1 MAALFLKEWMEHVRL
16 MPTKTA
22 VIDENGNRST
32 TYEKMNQ
39 VADQFAGYYQEQGI
53 GKGDTI
59 MVAASRRM
67 EYVAAEIGA
76 WKIGCAAVPAADTYP
91 PERILTMQKDCGCQ
105 IIITDELIERIIDS
119 VGQQKVVEAC
129 EFAEHDT
136 ALIVYTSGSTGKP
149 KGISLNYGVVSE
161 KITVYDEICTVEEQD
176 IYASISPLNFISS
189 LMDIFYPLWK
199 GITVHIL
206 SQEVRQ
212 DIRKVEDYIQ
222 KYQISHIFISSQM
235 LKNFRNKSDNLKV
248 VFTGSE
254 KVTGFEHGNYTVVNL
269 YGMSE
274 AALVVLFYKT
284 NQGFSEPFPLGK
296 PIKEYEVYL
305 LNEDGSLVED
315 GNEGEICISGP
326 LADGYLNLPE
336 QTKQVFTDNPF
347 TQDDK
352 HSRLYHT
359 GDFGKRLA
367 DGNILYV
374 NRRDWMVKVNGQRVE
389 IGEIET
395 VISDMEQIQTAIVK
409 GFTNRNGQTY
419 LCAYYVADRA
429 VTKDEIQDRLSEA
442 FPSYMIPSFYIELDE
457 LPKNTNGKL
466 DRNALIEPDASMFR
480 TSYCS
485 PNTEQEKIL
494 CDGFETVLGCGKVGR
509 NDNFFAL
516 GGNSIN
522 VLSLIEKCNLTGLN
536 PLLVFQGKTPGG
548 IAELLASSEQEVIY
562 KKCEAMQEHYPLTD
576 SQMGVYLECI
586 EHPES
591 TMYNIPFL
599 LRAGAGQ
606 KPDIE
611 RFKNAIC
618 TAIRNHPVLQ
628 VCIGYAGETPVMLLT
643 ERDCEVKVSHMSQE
657 EWKEYRNGFV
667 RPFSIEKEPLYRFE
681 IVEAENGCYLLGDV
695 HHLVFDGTSMQVLF
709 EDIRRAYE
717 NQPLQEEKLTLF
729 DMAVSEETIEE
740 AATYKEGLA
749 FFEKRLSG
757 VEIDSTL
764 LPDLPAMGEQAKHQN
779 QSITRELLGEI
790 SDEKLGAFLREH
802 AITVSSLFMGAF
814 AYTLSVMNASDE
826 VLFCT
831 ANNGRHDM
839 RLKDSVGMFVRT
851 MPVYVKVNKAEAPS
865 DFVRQLQN
873 EFMEIMSHDICR
885 FRELANRFG
894 IMSNIMFV
902 YQDEMLNG
910 FQLSDTNFE
919 MTTLE
924 TEPQA
929 DLALMIFKRNGYYEM
944 TIEYR
949 NGLYSEEFMDGFAE
963 ILNTVLVEMISA
975 KRLDAINPIPDSQ
988 KKKMNQFNRTEVF
1001 YDAEKSVVDLFC
1013 EQADRDPK
1021 HLAVVYKDTKLTY
1034 QQLNEITDQIGH
1046 YIHTQG
1052 IGRENAV
1059 AILVRRSEYMPIC
1072 ALGVLKSG
1080 AAYQPLDPTYPL
1092 DRLQFMMKDAE
1103 VKLLIADEELVH
1115 LVPDFE
1121 GVILLTKEICNL
1133 PRNEQPLEYPKPKDL
1148 FVLLYTSGSTG
1159 VPKGCML
1166 EHRNVVAFCNWYRS
1180 YYQINAESA
1189 IAAYASFGFDAAV
1202 MELFSALTSGV
1213 CVYIIPEEI
1222 RLELEEL
1229 NRYFEQHHIT
1239 NAFMTTQVGRQ
1250 FAVEFPNS
1258 SLRHLLVGG
1267 EALVPLHI
1275 EGSLQ
1280 LSNGYGPSECT
1291 ICSSIYKVEDYRENV
1306 PIGKPLDNL
1315 KLYVVDQQGTRLPI
1329 GATGELCVS
1338 GHQVSRGY
1346 LNRPEQTQTAFVSN
1360 PFDREAGYERM
1371 YHTGDIVRLLYDG
1384 NIQFVGRKDSQ
1395 VKIRGFRI
1403 ELTEVEEVIRR
1414 YSAVKDATVVAY
1426 DETGGGKYLAAYIVS
1441 DEKVEIEKLN
1451 AFILETKPP
1460 YMVPAVTMQIDKIP
1474 LNQNQK
1480 VNKRALPVPQKIFED
1495 VTPPE
1500 NELQQQLFDIISDVI
1515 KTTDFGVDTDIYYAG
1530 LTSIGAV
1537 NLNVKLSKA
1546 FQITVRTKD
1555 LKEHNTVR
1563 KLEQYVQKEM
1573 DNGIDDGVYEMQS
1586 DYPLT
1591 QTQEGIFVE
1600 CMAHPDSTIY
1610 NIPILLK
1617 LGRKVN
1623 VERLTTAIQQTVEA
1637 HPYVKLRMIMDENG
1651 DIRQRRMDYDESF
1664 QVQIVD
1670 YEDIETEKKEMVKP
1684 FRFLGGAL
1692 IRVRIYR
1699 GIDYYLFIEMHHII
1713 CDGTSLQIFLQ
1724 DITTA
1729 YDGNAPQKETFSG
1742 FEQSLNEERER
1753 QGEGYE
1759 KAKNYYHALLNGC
1772 DTECLPIKTV
1782 KPAKTAAGQT
1792 SAKMEFY
1799 GRQVTTEDVQH
1810 FCRQNSISQNAFFS
1824 AAFGMLV
1831 SKFCGKEQALF
1842 TTIYHG
1848 RNDSRLEHTISMLV
1862 KTYPVLCDVKDGE
1875 KTILNLLS
1883 EMQGQLIESTAND
1896 SYSFAE
1902 ICHEFGINADIM
1914 FAYQGEDFNFDS
1926 ICGERCELISLDLD
1940 ETKAPVNVNVFL
1952 VGNKIKYFCEYR
1964 SDLFER
1970 SQMESLLD
1978 AYEQVIAEFLQKRT
1992 IREVSVLSAKAK
2004 EEINL
2009 FNDNDAEL
2017 PDMLPSRLFEE
2028 QVEHNPQKAA
2038 VIAGGKKLTYQELNE
2053 KANRVA
2059 NSLIDAKVKP
2069 ETIVALMLH
2078 RTVDVYAV
2086 REGILKSG
2094 GAFLSMEPDY
2104 PDERIRYIMEDSK
2117 AGFLITTNALYQ
2129 ERKELLDSLVGQVLF
2144 LEDLYQNNKTENPAM
2159 IVKAENLAYCIYT
2172 SGSTGKPK
2180 GVMIEQGNLV
2190 NMLNDCDQN
2199 ILARDYVDNTTVFL
2213 GLAALTFDV
2222 SVIEEMMPLY
2232 HGQTVALA
2240 TEDEIHN
2247 PMLLAEMMIENG
2259 VDMMK
2264 CTPSYMLTIMEFP
2277 KVQEALRKLRAIII
2291 GAEAFPDT
2299 LYQKMRDIGMTA
2311 RIFNSYG
2318 PTETT
2323 VTVTI
2328 DELDGE
2334 RVTIGKPANN
2344 VTIVMRDLYGHT
2356 LPKYAPGELTIVGK
2370 SVGRG
2375 YIGLEKMTRDKF
2387 FDFHGR
2393 RAYRSGDIAYWNKDG
2408 KIEFCGRGD
2417 NQVKLRGLRV
2427 ELDEIEHVICTYPS
2441 VKRSVV
2447 LVKENETGQY
2457 LCGYFMAEQSID
2469 LSQLTAHLQKYL
2481 TNYMIPG
2488 MFMQLESFPLNQN
2501 GKIDKKALP
2510 EPDAIQKRVSV
2521 VKKPETELQRQLCDI
2536 FKAAIGIEEIS
2547 IDDDFFEM
2555 GGTSLSAS
2563 KVVMKCMV
2571 EKLPVVYANIFDY
2584 TTVEKLERFI
2594 LSQQPGKNVEI
2605 EEPHAEEIPE
2615 MTELDQ
2621 VLRFNTTQYVDE
2633 IASEDIGTVL
2643 LSGATGFLGVH
2654 VLKQLIDRG
2663 KRVYCLVRPSK
2674 HMSAENRLK
2683 MMLVYY
2689 FSESYDEMFGNQIL
2703 VVQGDI
2709 TDQSLSDIVRDY
2721 DFDTVINCAACV
2733 KHFVQDDL
2741 LDRINVQGVKNLIS
2755 ICKGRGKKL
2764 IQISTVS
2771 VAGESVAGSVPLDH
2785 RIHENELY
2793 FGQNLDNKYAET
2805 KFRAEE
2811 AMLEAIASGL
2821 RGKIIRVGNL
2831 MSRYE
2836 DGEFQLNYT
2845 TNGFMKRLQ
2854 AYAAIGEFPMEDLDQ
2869 RAEFSPID
2877 VTARAIVLLAG
2888 TNDQFTVF
2896 HAYNCHTVHMAN
2908 VISVMNENGLKV
2920 DVVKREEFQKK
2931 FDELLSDETM
2941 SMKISSLISYK
2952 SNEERHFIGSEN
2964 EFTVKAL
2971 YRLGFAWP
2979 LADYTYLKKL
2989 FEALKTLGFFD

>member
-1 MAALFLKEWMEHVRL
+1 MTTLFLTEWMEHVRA
-16 MPTKTA
+16 MPARTA
-22 VIDENGNRST
+22 IVDEDGTRST
-32 TYEKMNQ
+32 TYEQMNQ
-39 VADQFAGYYQEQGI
+39 VADRFAGYYLEHDI
-53 GKGDTI
+53 GKGDVV

-76 WKIGCAAVPAADTYP
+76 WKVGCAVVPAADTYP
-91 PERILTMQKDCGCQ
+91 PERIRTMQEDCGCR
-105 IIITDELIERIIDS
+105 IIITDELIEQIAVSDNCS
-119 VGQQKVVEAC
+119 KPVDVCVLDEC
-129 EFAEHDT
+129 DT

-161 KITVYDEICTVEEQD
+161 KITVYDEICTVEKQD
-176 IYASISPLNFISS
+176 LYASISPLNFISS
-189 LMDIFYPLWK
+189 LMDVFYPLWK
-199 GITVHIL
+199 GVTVHIL
-206 SQEVRQ
+206 SNDVRQ
-212 DIRKVEDYIQ
+212 DIRKVEHYIQ
-222 KYQISHIFISSQM
+222 KYHISHIFISSQM
-235 LKNFRNKSDNLKV
+235 LKSFRNKSDSLKV

-254 KVTGFEHGNYTVVNL
+254 KVTGFERGTYSVVNL

-284 NQGFSEPFPLGK
+284 NQGFIEPFPLGK

-305 LNEDGSLVED
+305 VNEDGSLTED
-315 GNEGEICISGP
+315 GSEGEICISGP

-336 QTKQVFTDNPF
+336 QTEKVFTDNPF
-347 TQDDK
+347 AQDEK
-352 HSRLYHT
+352 HKILYHT

-374 NRRDWMVKVNGQRVE
+374 NRRDWMVKINGQRVE
-389 IGEIET
+389 IGEVET
-395 VISDMEQIQTAIVK
+395 VISGMEQIRTAVVK
-409 GFTNRNGQTY
+409 GFTNKSGQNY
-419 LCAYYVADRA
+419 LCAYFVADRA
-429 VTKDEIQDRLSEA
+429 VAKEEIQDKLSA
-442 FPSYMIPSFYIELDE
+442 IFPAYMIPSFYVALDE
-457 LPKNTNGKL
+457 MPKNANGKL
-466 DRNALIEPDASMFR
+466 DRNALAEPDASIFR
-480 TSYCS
+480 TAYC
-485 PNTEQEKIL
+485 PPDTKQEKCL
-494 CDGFETVLGCGKVGR
+494 CDGFEAVLGCGQVGR
-509 NDNFFAL
+509 NDQFFAL

-522 VLSLIEKCNLTGLN
+522 VLSLIERCGLEGLN
-536 PLLVFQGKTPGG
+536 PSLVFQGKTPGG
-548 IAELLASSEQEVIY
+548 IAALLASAAQGFVYE
-562 KKCEAMQEHYPLTD
+562 KCTEKREHYPLTD

-599 LRAGAGQ
+599 CRASAG
-606 KPDIE
+606 D
-611 RFKNAIC
+611 AIKIDRLQD
-618 TAIRNHPVLQ
+618 AVRKAVANHPVLQ
-628 VCIGYAGETPVMLLT
+628 VCIGYAEDTPIMIPT
-643 ERDCEVKVSHMSQE
+643 DRECDVKVSHMGQE
-657 EWKEYRNGFV
+657 EWKDYHKKFV
-667 RPFSIEKEPLYRFE
+667 RPFDLEKEPLYRFE
-681 IVEAENGCYLLGDV
+681 IVEVEHELYFLGDV
-695 HHLVFDGTSMQVLF
+695 HHIIFDGTSAQVLF
-709 EDIRRAYE
+709 EDIKKAYE
-717 NQPLQEEKLTLF
+717 NQPLNAEKLTLF
-729 DMAVSEETIEE
+729 DVAASEETIAET
-740 AATYKEGLA
+740 AAYKDSLA
-749 FFEKRLSG
+749 FFDQRLDG

-764 LPDLPAMGEQAKHQN
+764 LPDMPAMGEQAKHQN
-779 QSITRELLGEI
+779 RSITRELLSEI
-790 SDEKLGAFLREH
+790 SEEKLGAFLREH
-802 AITVSSLFMGAF
+802 AVTVNSLFMGAF
-814 AYTLSVMNASDE
+814 AYTLSVMNASED
-826 VLFCT
+826 VLFCV
-831 ANNGRHDM
+831 ANNGRHDL
-839 RLKDSVGMFVRT
+839 RLQDSVGMFVRT
-851 MPVYVKVNKAEAPS
+851 MPVHVKVNKAETPS
-865 DFVRQLQN
+865 DFVKALQN

-885 FRELANRFG
+885 FRELANRYG

-910 FQLSDTNFE
+910 FELSDSSFE

-929 DLALMIFKRNGYYEM
+929 DLALLIFKRNGYYEM
-944 TIEYR
+944 TMEYR
-949 NGLYSEEFMDGFAE
+949 NELYSEAFMDGFAE
-963 ILNTVLVEMISA
+963 ILNTVLEEMISA
-975 KRLDAINPIPDSQ
+975 KRLDAIHLIPDGQ
-988 KKKMNQFNRTEVF
+988 KRKMDQFNRTEVS
-1001 YDAEKSVVDLFC
+1001 YDSSKSVVDLFC
-1013 EQADRDPK
+1013 EQAERVPE
-1021 HLAVVYKDTKLTY
+1021 HLAVVYQETELTY
-1034 QQLNEITDQIGH
+1034 RQLNEVTDHIGQ
-1046 YIHTQG
+1046 YIRAQG

-1059 AILVRRSEYMPIC
+1059 SILVRRSEYMPIC

-1080 AAYQPLDPTYPL
+1080 AAYQPLDPTYPME
-1092 DRLQFMMKDAE
+1092 RLQFMMKDAE
-1103 VKLLIADEELVH
+1103 VKLLIADEELLH
-1115 LVPDFE
+1115 LVPDFD
-1121 GVILLTKEICNL
+1121 GKVLLTKEICDL
-1133 PRNEQPLEYPKPKDL
+1133 PRVEQPLEHPKPEDL

-1180 YYQINAESA
+1180 YYKINSESA

-1229 NRYFEQHHIT
+1229 NRYFEKHHIT

-1267 EALVPLHI
+1267 EALVPLQVA
-1275 EGSLQ
+1275 GSLQ

-1291 ICSSIYKVEDYRENV
+1291 VCSSIFDVEDYRENI

-1315 KLYVVDQQGTRLPI
+1315 KLYVVDQQGMRLPI
-1329 GATGELCVS
+1329 GATGELCIS

-1346 LNRPEQTQTAFVSN
+1346 LNRPEQTKTAFVQN
-1360 PFDREAGYERM
+1360 LFDQEPGYERM
-1371 YHTGDIVRLLYDG
+1371 YHSGDIVRLLYDG
-1384 NIQFVGRKDSQ
+1384 NVQFVGRKDSQ

-1403 ELTEVEEVIRR
+1403 ELTEVEEIIRR
-1414 YSAVKDATVVAY
+1414 FPAVKDATVVAY
-1426 DETGGGKYLAAYIVS
+1426 DEAGGGKYLTAYIVS

-1480 VNKRALPVPQKIFED
+1480 VNKRALPVPQKVFED
-1495 VTPPE
+1495 VIPPE
-1500 NELQQQLFDIISDVI
+1500 NELQQQLFDIISEII
-1515 KTTDFGVDTDIYYAG
+1515 KTKDFGIDTDIYYAG

-1555 LKEHNTVR
+1555 LKEHNTIR
-1563 KLEQYVQKEM
+1563 KLEQYVQEEKGNTTADE
-1573 DNGIDDGVYEMQS
+1573 VYEQQS

-1617 LGRKVN
+1617 LGDHVD
-1623 VERLTTAIQQTVEA
+1623 VERLVTAIQQTVEA

-1651 DIRQRRMDYDESF
+1651 DIRQRRMDYDDSF
-1664 QVQIVD
+1664 RVEVIA
-1670 YEDIETEKKEMVKP
+1670 YEDLEAEKKEMVKP

-1692 IRVRIYR
+1692 IRVKIYR
-1699 GIDYYLFIEMHHII
+1699 GTSNYLFVEMHHII

-1729 YDGNAPQKETFSG
+1729 YSGDKLQKEVFSG
-1742 FEQSLNEERER
+1742 FEQSLSEAKER
-1753 QGEGYE
+1753 QEAGYE
-1759 KAKNYYHALLNGC
+1759 KAKEYYRKLLGGC
-1772 DTECLPIKTV
+1772 DTECLPVKTV
-1782 KPAKTAAGQT
+1782 KKADGRS
-1792 SAKMEFY
+1792 SANMEVY
-1799 GRQVTTEDVQH
+1799 GTQVTTEDVQH
-1810 FCRQNSISQNAFFS
+1810 FCNQNSISLNAFFS

-1831 SKFCGKEQALF
+1831 SRFCGKEQALF
-1842 TTIYHG
+1842 ATIYHG

-1862 KTYPVLCDVKDGE
+1862 KTYPVLCDVKDGD

-1883 EMQGQLIESTAND
+1883 ETQNQLIESMAND
-1896 SYSFAE
+1896 IYSFAE
-1902 ICHEFGINADIM
+1902 ISHEFGVNADIM
-1914 FAYQGEDFNFDS
+1914 FAYQGADFSFDS
-1926 ICGERCELISLDLD
+1926 ICGEKCELVSLDLD

-1952 VGNKIKYFCEYR
+1952 IGNKIRYFCEYR
-1964 SDLFER
+1964 SDLFEQ
-1970 SQMESLLD
+1970 SQMDSLLD
-1978 AYEQVIAEFLQKRT
+1978 AYEQVIAEFLRKRT
-1992 IREVSVLSAKAK
+1992 IKEVSILSAQAD
-2004 EEINL
+2004 EEIQS
-2009 FNDNDAEL
+2009 FNDTDAEL
-2017 PDMLPSRLFEE
+2017 PDKVPSRLFEE
-2028 QVEHNPQKAA
+2028 QAEKYQQKTAL
-2038 VIAGGKKLTYQELNE
+2038 IADGRKLTYGQLNE
-2053 KANRVA
+2053 KANQIANDLIRV
-2059 NSLIDAKVKP
+2059 KVRP
-2069 ETIVALMLH
+2069 ETIVALMLY

-2104 PDERIRYIMEDSK
+2104 PDERVRYIMEDSK
-2117 AGFLITTNALYQ
+2117 AGFLITTRELYQ
-2129 ERKELLDSLVGQVLF
+2129 ERQTLLDSLEIKVLL
-2144 LEDLYQNNKTENPAM
+2144 LEDLYQNDHVENPPVVA
-2159 IVKAENLAYCIYT
+2159 KAENLAYCIYT

-2190 NMLNDCDQN
+2190 NMLNYCDQN
-2199 ILARDYVDNTTVFL
+2199 ILAKDYVDNTNVFL
-2213 GLAALTFDV
+2213 GLAAITFDV

-2232 HGQTVALA
+2232 HGQTVAIA
-2240 TEDEIHN
+2240 TEEEIHN
-2247 PMLLAEMMIENG
+2247 PMLLAEMMLENG

-2291 GAEAFPDT
+2291 GAEAFPET

-2334 RVTIGKPANN
+2334 RVTIGKTANN
-2344 VTIVMRDLYGHT
+2344 VKVFMRDVCGHI

-2375 YIGLEKMTRDKF
+2375 YIGLEEMTRDKF
-2387 FDFHGR
+2387 IDFHGS

-2427 ELDEIEHVICTYPS
+2427 ELDEIENVMCSYPT
-2441 VKRSVV
+2441 VTRSVV
-2447 LVKENETGQY
+2447 LVKENEAGQY
-2457 LCGYFMAEQSID
+2457 LCGYFMAEEPVDQE
-2469 LSQLTAHLQKYL
+2469 QLTRHLEKYL
-2481 TNYMIPG
+2481 TKYMIPG
-2488 MFMQLESFPLNQN
+2488 VFMQLAAFPLNPN
-2501 GKIDKKALP
+2501 GKLDKKALP
-2510 EPDAIQKRVSV
+2510 EPEDVRKRVSDL
-2521 VKKPETELQRQLCDI
+2521 KEPETELQRKLCDI
-2536 FKAAIGIEEIS
+2536 FKAAIGVEEIS
-2547 IDDDFFEM
+2547 VDDDFFEM

-2563 KVVMKCMV
+2563 KVVMRCMV

-2584 TTVEKLERFI
+2584 TTVEKLEQFI
-2594 LSQQPGKNVEI
+2594 LSQQQGKKEEKQSTAVE
-2605 EEPHAEEIPE
+2605 ELPE
-2615 MTELDQ
+2615 MTEIDQ
-2621 VLRFNTTQYVDE
+2621 VLRFNTAEYVDE
-2633 IASEDIGTVL
+2633 IESGDIGTVL

-2654 VLKQLIDRG
+2654 VLKQLIDSG
-2663 KRVYCLVRPSK
+2663 KKVYCLVRPSK
-2674 HMSAENRLK
+2674 HMSAVDRLK

-2709 TDQSLSDIVRDY
+2709 TEQSLADTVKDC
-2721 DFDTVINCAACV
+2721 DFDTAINCAACV

-2755 ICKGRGKKL
+2755 ICRERGKKL

-2771 VAGESVAGSVPLDH
+2771 VAGESVAGSVPPDH
-2785 RIHENELY
+2785 KIRENELY
-2793 FGQNLDNKYAET
+2793 FGQSLDNKYVET

-2811 AMLEAIASGL
+2811 AMLEAIAGGL

-2854 AYAAIGEFPMEDLDQ
+2854 AYAAIGEFPVEDLDQ

-2877 VTARAIVLLAG
+2877 VTAKAIVLLAG
-2888 TNDQFTVF
+2888 TNDKFTVF

-2920 DVVKREEFQKK
+2920 DVVKREAFQKR
-2931 FDELLSDETM
+2931 FDELLLDETK

-2952 SNEERHFIGSEN
+2952 SNEERYFIGSDN
-2964 EFTVKAL
+2964 AYTIKAL

-2979 LADYTYLKKL
+2979 LADYIYLKKL